1 MPPSLPLGGTIFMSE
16 FVYIN
21 GMPRPKWAVELV
33 DNFLTKVKSRPM
45 WEMIDFL
52 VSVYLKKHPEFI
64 TPTNARLKNS
74 FAATKDKSMR
84 HLLSIPMDLKD
95 TIDWFYGDDIKAMGP
110 VKFWRKFA
118 KKYPV
123 LTMAKSI

>member
-1 MPPSLPLGGTIFMSE
+1 MNDLIL
-16 FVYIN
+16 VN
-21 GMPRPKWAVELV
+21 GIPRPKWAVELV
-33 DNFLTKVKSRPM
+33 DYFLLKVKTKPM

-64 TPTNARLKNS
+64 TKPAIAKNA
-74 FAATKDKSMR
+74 FASTKDKSMR

-95 TIDWFYGDDIKAMGP
+95 TIDWFYGDEIKDMGQ

-118 KKYPV
+118 RRYPS
-123 LTMAKSI
+123 LSMAEKI